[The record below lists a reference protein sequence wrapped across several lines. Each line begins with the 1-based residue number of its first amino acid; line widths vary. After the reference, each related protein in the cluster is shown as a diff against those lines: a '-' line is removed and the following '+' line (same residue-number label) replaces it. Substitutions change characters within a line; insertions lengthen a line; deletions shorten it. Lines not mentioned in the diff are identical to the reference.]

1 MSSSFFVFLPSN
13 TPINE
18 TAHATPNYPNNR
30 PNKFRVRLPKP
41 LHFNGNWVCGLHSI
55 SFAYSWPSTIGTLDE
70 QFISIHF
77 KHKDKN
83 RIIRVPIPRA
93 SHTKVDDLRDSLAR
107 AFKLQLEAIKA
118 INSGTYL
125 KKSKLLNSPSERR
138 QKRAASV
145 PAPPPPPAKTPKKD
159 ENKSSAAPAIPKL
172 PSSATSRSK
181 SPPSLPPP
189 GKTPKK
195 DEDKSSAAPVTQNLP
210 SSATN
215 RPKSPPPPPPPPSKT
230 PKKDE
235 NKASA
240 APVAQ
245 ASRSKSPSK
254 SDTISKGRIERNS
267 DNSGT
272 NTTIPLPSILV
283 EPFPAE
289 HKQTPQ
295 TSTTIVLPSISVE
308 PFPEGN
314 TQTAPLPITPTKPV
328 SIEQEK
334 QQHSQTAIK
343 THANASAKSAISEK
357 TKDENKTENKSIA
370 NENSEVNSKAEEYL
384 SGLLGADRYDLDYL
398 DLDLFQEIIGGVELQ
413 YEKGYERFK
422 AVFKD
427 KRIEHISFTL
437 QLGYVLGFANPRRVD
452 NYEIAKYGC
461 DLRGGFSNF
470 GVYAKGLTEN
480 MIIGNSLSSLL
491 RVVSVTG
498 ATPGEYQEKIYD
510 TPIYAR
516 VLPREISEI
525 QIELRTLDDGRLVPF
540 AYGTVLAVLIFKRVI
555 DF

>member
-41 LHFNGNWVCGLHSI
+41 LYFNGNWVCGLHSI

-77 KHKDKN
+77 KHKDKK

-93 SHTKVDDLRDSLAR
+93 SHTKVDDLRDSLAL
-107 AFKLQLEAIKA
+107 AFKLQVEAIKS
-118 INSGTYL
+118 INSGIYL
-125 KKSKLLNSPSERR
+125 KKSPLLDSPPGKR
-138 QKRAASV
+138 QKRAVSV
-145 PAPPPPPAKTPKKD
+145 SSPPRLPPPAKTPKKD
-159 ENKSSAAPAIPKL
+159 ENKSATPVIPSL
-172 PSSATSRSK
+172 PSSTKSHLK
-181 SPPSLPPP
+181 SPP
-189 GKTPKK
+189 KIET
-195 DEDKSSAAPVTQNLP
+195 VTKERIQR
-210 SSATN
+210 T
-215 RPKSPPPPPPPPSKT
+215 
-230 PKKDE
+230 
-235 NKASA
+235 
-240 APVAQ
+240 
-245 ASRSKSPSK
+245 
-254 SDTISKGRIERNS
+254 SDQSQ
-267 DNSGT
+267 
-272 NTTIPLPSILV
+272 TTIPLPSITV
-283 EPFPAE
+283 EPFPVKP
-289 HKQTPQ
+289 KQSSETPQ
-295 TSTTIVLPSISVE
+295 TSTHIVLPNILIEQTPTHIVLPNILVEQNSQTVSV
-308 PFPEGN
+308 PK
-314 TQTAPLPITPTKPV
+314 TPTKPAAD
-328 SIEQEK
+328 EHEK
-334 QQHSQTAIK
+334 QQQNLTNVKSSQPVTK
-343 THANASAKSAISEK
+343 TRADTQTTVVPEKKKDDSKTDSKSF
-357 TKDENKTENKSIA
+357 A
-370 NENSEVNSKAEEYL
+370 NENKEVNDSKAEKYL

-398 DLDLFQEIIGGVELQ
+398 DLGLFQEILGGVELQ
-413 YEKGYERFK
+413 YEKGFERFK

-437 QLGYVLGFANPRRVD
+437 QLGYVLGFVNPHHVD
-452 NYEIAKYGC
+452 NDEIAKYGC